1 MLLAG
6 ALLCSCADEK
16 PHFLPAPG
24 GTVEIGGIGATP
36 SSDAAA
42 LLDDDLTTYFEAE
55 VGSENSV
62 EAVVDWQRRADRGLH
77 ARIVGRGGA
86 GRQRRRSAVRPRVME
101 GLRVGRRRV
110 VERGGQPFGGRVH
123 RPFPETY
130 LLPGGAGRLCQIQIR
145 VQGQRRRQADSFG
158 HPFPHGRPVCRMEE
172 L

>member
-1 MLLAG
+1 MKKITYMLLAG

-62 EAVVDWQRRADRGLH
+62 EAVVDCSAG
-77 ARIVGRGGA
+77 RIVAYTLVSSGVEIGRA
-86 GRQRRRSAVRPRVME
+86 HV
-101 GLRVGRRRV
+101 
-110 VERGGQPFGGRVH
+110 
-123 RPFPETY
+123 
-130 LLPGGAGRLCQIQIR
+130 
-145 VQGQRRRQADSFG
+145 
-158 HPFPHGRPVCRMEE
+158 
-172 L
+172 

>member
-1 MLLAG
+1 MKKITYMLLAG

-62 EAVVDWQRRADRGLH
+62 EAVVDCSAG
-77 ARIVGRGGA
+77 RIVAYTLVSSGVVEQGDNGVEALYDPVTAVR
-86 GRQRRRSAVRPRVME
+86 RSRSSPVSRNISITWRRRPTMPNINSCSRP
-101 GLRVGRRRV
+101 
-110 VERGGQPFGGRVH
+110 
-123 RPFPETY
+123 T
-130 LLPGGAGRLCQIQIR
+130 A
-145 VQGQRRRQADSFG
+145 ATS
-158 HPFPHGRPVCRMEE
+158 
-172 L
+172 